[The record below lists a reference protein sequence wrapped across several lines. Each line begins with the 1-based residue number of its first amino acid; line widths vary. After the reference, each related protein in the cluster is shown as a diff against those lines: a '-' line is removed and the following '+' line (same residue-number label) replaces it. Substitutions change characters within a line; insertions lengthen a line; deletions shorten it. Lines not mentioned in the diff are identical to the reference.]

1 MSLKDKVK
9 KSVDT
14 AFEKL
19 KDLSVNAT
27 FENKIVD
34 GFNFGT
40 GSVLGNDESYSTYG
54 FLSSKKT
61 LVDGTPVTRTT
72 LTIRSEPT
80 IMIDRYSEV
89 TIDDVIY
96 NCNIVSKDDFVV
108 VLSLS
113 GG

>member
-34 GFNFGT
+34 SFDFGT
-40 GSVLGNDESYSTYG
+40 GSISAEEDSYSTYG
-54 FLSSKKT
+54 FLSSKKS

-72 LTIRSEPT
+72 LTIRSEP

-89 TIDDVIY
+89 TIDGTTY